1 MEAALTTG
9 PYAPV
14 ETCDSAKKK
23 RRVIR
28 RPGVRKRRQCGG
40 ILPFLALATSGLIAA
55 GKAGAVG
62 GVGAAAG
69 YSVRKGLEA
78 ATRRRGRR

>member
-1 MEAALTTG
+1 MI
-9 PYAPV
+9 V
-14 ETCDSAKKK
+14 RRKR

-40 ILPFLALATSGLIAA
+40 VFPFLALATSGLIAA
-55 GKAGAVG
+55 GKAAAVG